1 MAYRVLGMDEDSRL
15 VESDTDRLIAQSRLL
30 RQRSEALINGLRS
43 DIERI
48 QLAMEAV
55 RERRIGE
62 RGYIP
67 RQGG

>member
-1 MAYRVLGMDEDSRL
+1 MAYRVLSIDEDGHP
-15 VESDTDRLIAQSRLL
+15 VESDTDRLIAQSKLL
-30 RQRSEALINGLRS
+30 RQRSEALINALRS

-55 RERRIGE
+55 RERRIWE
-62 RGYIP
+62 RCYIQ